1 MSDVVLY
8 EVREPGIAILTL
20 NRPERLNAWTGEL
33 GAKYFELLDR
43 ATADPDVKV
52 IVVTGA
58 GKGFCAGA
66 DMADLQG
73 LGAGRGAAAA
83 GGVSQGVA
91 ASVGQRPQ
99 YDTTNVPKPVIA
111 AINGAAAGMGLAQA
125 LMCDMRFAAAGAKM
139 TTSFGQRG
147 LIAEWGLSWLLPR
160 LVGTGRAFDLLF
172 SGRVI
177 LAEEAAQMG
186 MVNAVVEPDKLMEY
200 TLDYAASLA
209 RKVSPTSMA
218 IIKRQVYADWDKD
231 LVTAHDDSIGLMVA
245 SLRRPDFREGVAS
258 YLEKRDP
265 QFNPVDPSA

>member
-8 EVREPGIAILTL
+8 EVRDPGVAILTL

-33 GAKYFELLDR
+33 GARYFELLDR

-58 GKGFCAGA
+58 GRGFCAGA

-73 LGAGRGAAAA
+73 LGAGKGAASSGPAQAVTAA
-83 GGVSQGVA
+83 
-91 ASVGQRPQ
+91 VGQRPQ
-99 YDTTNVPKPVIA
+99 YDTTKVPKPVIA

-125 LMCDMRFAAAGAKM
+125 LMCDMRFAAAGAKL

-186 MVNAVVEPDKLMEY
+186 LVNAVVEPERLMEH
-200 TLDYAASLA
+200 TLAYAASLA
-209 RKVSPTSMA
+209 RMVSPTSMA
-218 IIKRQVYADWDKD
+218 VIKRQVYADWDKD
-231 LVTAHDDSIGLMVA
+231 LVSAHDDSIGLMVA

-258 YLEKRDP
+258 YLEKREP
-265 QFNPVDPSA
+265 KFNPVDPTA